1 MKQRSN
7 LLKLILILLVAILL
21 FGCQKKDFDYVNT
34 TVLTPAVTVPWAN
47 SGAFTYTPSEDGV
60 GNVINWAYLSG
71 ASDIFPSG
79 NDLYFYGHFQASR
92 YDPETGRQ
100 TFLCTDPVCDH
111 ISDCPLYLMQDN
123 FQISGDKVVFYQTSQ
138 ADGES
143 VTEVMVYSMTDRTK
157 KALRTIEGNGYVAS
171 MVAVEDSYFFYD
183 WVQDEETNR
192 HTYSL
197 CRQYYDSGKIEV
209 LDTGDSLAAIQSV
222 VGADG
227 EQIYLYDYAASA
239 LIACSLKDMT
249 ELSRVEISSES
260 VALCKAGYL
269 IYLVE
274 GELFRINLDG
284 SDRKSLEI
292 RDVDS
297 FYLTDSYLY
306 YQKIEGKRTGIQH
319 DAHYGD
325 IETEA
330 KLQTVYR
337 ADHNGKNAEVVWKNE
352 NGNTIIE
359 IDSLV
364 VQGNYIYSSFSY
376 YQFDGDSVTVEGS
389 QTMGNGR
396 SPFYCRIDC
405 TTGEIYYIEME
416 KLSFSQP
423 TF

>member
-7 LLKLILILLVAILL
+7 LFRLILFLLTAVLL

-34 TVLTPAVTVPWAN
+34 TVPTPAVSLPWSN
-47 SGAFTYTPSEDGV
+47 SGDFTYTPSEDGA

-71 ASDIFPSG
+71 ASEIFPYGS
-79 NDLYFYGHFQASR
+79 DLYFYGHFQASR

-111 ISDCPLYLMQDN
+111 ISDCPLYLMQNN
-123 FQISGDKVVFYQTSQ
+123 FQIAGDKVVFYQTSQ
-138 ADGES
+138 AGGET
-143 VTEVMVYSMTDRTK
+143 VTQVMLYSMTDRTK
-157 KALRTIEGNGYVAS
+157 KVLRTIEGNGYVAS
-171 MVAVEDSYFFYD
+171 IIALEDSYFFYD
-183 WVQDEETNR
+183 WVQDEETNQ

-197 CRQYYDSGKIEV
+197 CRQYYDSGEIQV
-209 LDTGDSLAAIQSV
+209 LDRGDSLFTIQSV
-222 VGADG
+222 IGADCAL
-227 EQIYLYDYAASA
+227 IYLYDYAASA
-239 LIACSLKDMT
+239 LIACSMTDMT
-249 ELSRVEISSES
+249 EISRVEIDSDYI
-260 VALCKAGYL
+260 ALCKDGYL
-269 IYLVE
+269 IYMVE

-284 SDRKSLEI
+284 SDRRSLEI
-292 RDVDS
+292 RDVYS
-297 FYLTDSYLY
+297 FYLTDTYLY
-306 YQKIEGKRTGIQH
+306 YRKIEGKRTGIQH

-325 IETEA
+325 IETEV

-337 ADHNGKNAEVVWKNE
+337 ADHDGKNAETLWKNE
-352 NGNTIIE
+352 NGNTVIE
-359 IDSLV
+359 INQFV

-376 YQFDGDSVTVEGS
+376 YQFDGGSVTVEGS
-389 QTMGNGR
+389 QAMTGDR